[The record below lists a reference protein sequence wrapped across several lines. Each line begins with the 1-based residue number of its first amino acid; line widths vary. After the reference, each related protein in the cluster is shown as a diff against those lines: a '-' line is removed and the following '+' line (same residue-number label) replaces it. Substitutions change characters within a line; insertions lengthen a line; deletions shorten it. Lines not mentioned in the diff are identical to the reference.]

1 MKKAAATPS
10 LQWSSNKINT
20 STRTT
25 VPNNFPTVLPD
36 IKQAFLPSSL
46 DLTFTLSFRR

>member
-1 MKKAAATPS
+1 MKKYIAPMNS
-10 LQWSSNKINT
+10 QWASNKSNG

-25 VPNNFPTVLPD
+25 MQSKLPNALPD